1 MRTTTTVL
9 PVVVVFF
16 LFFCCCRRY
25 TLQSVRLT
33 RGGKKIDADS
43 VRAKRNKKKED
54 EISFFFSLCVW
65 SKSLFFLSFS
75 VGFIEDEWGPVL
87 CVLSHS
93 SLSSSSCRV
102 LYFPVCLRTSSQRRT
117 SLCVCVL
124 SLSHQQYSD
133 RGPRT
138 PPQGLLSFVNYFIDT
153 QASCLLLFLVSCTFS
168 FVCVYRGC
176 DILVGDLVR
185 LITFVSHALFGSCRI
200 RLLLLPSSFW
210 WRNLSI
216 APFSARTHPSM
227 AAASTIDVA

>member
-16 LFFCCCRRY
+16 LFFVVVVV
-25 TLQSVRLT
+25 TLYNPYGR
-33 RGGKKIDADS
+33 RGGEKIDADS
-43 VRAKRNKKKED
+43 VRAKRNKKKRRRN
-54 EISFFFSLCVW
+54 IFFSLFVCGPKVC
-65 SKSLFFLSFS
+65 SFFLSLLGLLKTNGVRCCVCFLIPLYLLPL
-75 VGFIEDEWGPVL
+75 VGFFISL
-87 CVLSHS
+87 CAYARPPKDV
-93 SLSSSSCRV
+93 R
-102 LYFPVCLRTSSQRRT
+102 
-117 SLCVCVL
+117 LCVCVL

-168 FVCVYRGC
+168 FVCVCVYRGC

>member
-16 LFFCCCRRY
+16 LFFVVVVV
-25 TLQSVRLT
+25 TLYNPYGW
-33 RGGKKIDADS
+33 RGGEKIDADS
-43 VRAKRNKKKED
+43 VRAKRNKKKRRRN
-54 EISFFFSLCVW
+54 IFFSLFVCGPKVC
-65 SKSLFFLSFS
+65 SFFLSLLGLLKTNGVRCCVCFLIPLYLLPL
-75 VGFIEDEWGPVL
+75 VGFFI
-87 CVLSHS
+87 
-93 SLSSSSCRV
+93 
-102 LYFPVCLRTSSQRRT
+102 
-117 SLCVCVL
+117 SLCAYARPPKDVRLSVCVL

>member
-54 EISFFFSLCVW
+54 EISFFFLSSLFVCGPKVC
-65 SKSLFFLSFS
+65 SFFLSLLGLLKTNGVRCCVCFLIPLYLLPL
-75 VGFIEDEWGPVL
+75 VGFFISL
-87 CVLSHS
+87 CAYARPPKDV
-93 SLSSSSCRV
+93 R
-102 LYFPVCLRTSSQRRT
+102 
-117 SLCVCVL
+117 LCVCVL

-168 FVCVYRGC
+168 FVCVC
-176 DILVGDLVR
+176 L
-185 LITFVSHALFGSCRI
+185 
-200 RLLLLPSSFW
+200 
-210 WRNLSI
+210 
-216 APFSARTHPSM
+216 
-227 AAASTIDVA
+227 